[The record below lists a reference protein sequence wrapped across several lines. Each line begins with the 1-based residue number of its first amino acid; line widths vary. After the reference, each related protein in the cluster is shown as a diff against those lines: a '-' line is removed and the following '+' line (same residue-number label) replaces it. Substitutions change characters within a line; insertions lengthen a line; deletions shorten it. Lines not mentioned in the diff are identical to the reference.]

1 MQRLVSL
8 LAAPL
13 FGVGLAVAALPANA
27 CSDVI
32 LDSGKT
38 LNKQVVSARTMDFP
52 GMDYWQSQLSRVTRG
67 VTWRSF
73 DFTSV
78 PGRQWTNQYGFIG
91 MDFRV
96 QEGTFINHQR
106 IYNDGMNEEGLSA
119 ALLWLEV
126 GQFVDRTGDNRAAQ
140 ADDLH
145 YLDLVAWVLG
155 QFAKVEDVA
164 DALDA
169 NKAWIVGTNVTSGWV
184 PLFKLPMHLVVHDRF
199 GHSLIAEWYPTA
211 GSGKPTMHLH
221 IGSQVDSVGVLA
233 NDPVYPDQLTNLA
246 LYSGIR
252 NKDSTEGAGDG
263 AMAGTPGGFDSPS
276 RFVRL
281 AKIRQFLGEV
291 VDGGEVD
298 LYNQVGAVPQALH
311 AINNVDLGHGVDND
325 PLLPGEPVFGVY
337 QETGVTLVRDHTN
350 RVIYFKGLH
359 YQTLQRIEF
368 AKVDFTGIAGGVV
381 GPSIPAD
388 VLPAKSSRYTQGVD
402 VSAKLTAPRVIYPQR
417 PLPWPANISVTVSV
431 AAADLGKSGN
441 YYIYAVDLEKRY
453 WNWTGAK
460 YGWKQVP
467 RGSLLPA
474 ASGALANRTF
484 DGVFVNFDYR
494 DRDRNRK
501 GWRVYA
507 GYGTSPAD
515 MLLGGN
521 VQEVY
526 VIEDEPGYLDPSAV
540 GAFW

>member
-164 DALDA
+164 VALEA
-169 NKAWIVGTNVTSGWV
+169 NKGSIFGTAGTSGWA

-199 GHSLIAEWYPTA
+199 GHSLVAEWYPVA
-211 GSGKPTMHLH
+211 GGGEPTMHLH
-221 IGSQVDSVGVLA
+221 IGSQVDAVGVLT
-233 NDPVYPDQLTNLA
+233 NDPIYPNQLTNLA
-246 LYSGIR
+246 LYSDIR
-252 NKDSTEGAGDG
+252 NKDSSEGAGDG

-281 AKIRQFLGEV
+281 AKIREFLGEV
-291 VDGGEVD
+291 VYGGEVD
-298 LYNQVGAVPQALH
+298 PYNKVGAVPQALH

-325 PLLPGEPVFGVY
+325 PLLPGTPVFGVY
-337 QETGVTLVRDHTN
+337 QETGVTLVRDHSN
-350 RVIYFKGLH
+350 RVLYFKGLH

-368 AKVDFTGIAGGVV
+368 AKVDFTTGNDGGGVV

-388 VLPAKSSRYTQGVD
+388 VLPSKSSRYTQGVD
-402 VSAKLTAPRVIYPQR
+402 VSAKLTAPRVNYTTR
-417 PLPWPANISVTVSV
+417 PWAWRADIAVRVQV
-431 AAADLGKSGN
+431 AAADQGKTGN
-441 YYIYAVDLEKRY
+441 YYIYAVDLQQRY
-453 WNWTGAK
+453 WNWTGAR

-474 ASGALANRTF
+474 AGGALANRTF
-484 DGVFVNFDYR
+484 EGVFVNLDFQFGE
-494 DRDRNRK
+494 RK
-501 GWRVYA
+501 GWRIYA

-526 VIEDEPGYLDPSAV
+526 VIEDEPGYLDPGAV
-540 GAFW
+540 GYF